1 MYVGSVFHILV
12 PLLLQLF
19 LLSFLELLA
28 VVVVVVDFLLLALVS
43 SAYSFVYIHHNHNK
57 HLFFECL
64 QQIVHQMLFYL

>member
-1 MYVGSVFHILV
+1 MNVVSVFHILV

-28 VVVVVVDFLLLALVS
+28 LVVDFLLLALVS
-43 SAYSFVYIHHNHNK
+43 SAYSFVCIHHNHNK

-64 QQIVHQMLFYL
+64 QQIVHQMPFYL